1 MMKNEIVT
9 LQITDINPDGNG
21 VSRTAAGLVVF
32 TPLTAPGDTARVRI
46 IKETKSYA
54 IGKMEELLT
63 PSSDRI
69 DPDCSTYK
77 RCGGCVYRHLSFDAE
92 NKLKK
97 QTVENAMK
105 RIGHLD
111 CKVEDTVCFEM
122 ERYRN
127 KVAYPLSGGTF
138 GYYARHTHAIVEH
151 ETCPLQDDLFTKIA
165 LFHVKQSEKHHIPM
179 WNEKSG
185 AGILRHLLMRKNRK
199 GEYMVCFVA
208 SKRFDK
214 AVLLA
219 TELMQAFPEIIG
231 ISLNINPTSGNVIL
245 GNETI
250 CLAGESVLHD
260 ELCGKMFEIS
270 PTAFYQVNADCAE
283 AMYQKAAELAE
294 LPDGG
299 VLLDLYCGA
308 GTIGL
313 SMIKDN
319 QKLCGVEIIPDAIKN
334 AWKNAENNG
343 RNQENTLF
351 VCGDASIGV
360 EHCRKTFGEPD
371 VIVVDPPRKGLSKE
385 VIDTLLDVAPER
397 IVYISCNP
405 ATLAGNCAD
414 LCKELYAID
423 QVIPYNMFPR
433 TGHVESVVLLKR
445 RCYDIS

>member
-1 MMKNEIVT
+1 
-9 LQITDINPDGNG
+9 
-21 VSRTAAGLVVF
+21 
-32 TPLTAPGDTARVRI
+32 
-46 IKETKSYA
+46 
-54 IGKMEELLT
+54 
-63 PSSDRI
+63 
-69 DPDCSTYK
+69 
-77 RCGGCVYRHLSFDAE
+77 
-92 NKLKK
+92 
-97 QTVENAMK
+97 
-105 RIGHLD
+105 
-111 CKVEDTVCFEM
+111 
-122 ERYRN
+122 
-127 KVAYPLSGGTF
+127 
-138 GYYARHTHAIVEH
+138 
-151 ETCPLQDDLFTKIA
+151 
-165 LFHVKQSEKHHIPM
+165 M

-214 AVLLA
+214 AELLA
-219 TELMQAFPEIIG
+219 QELMQVFPEIIG
-231 ISLNINPTSGNVIL
+231 VSLNINPTSGNVIL
-245 GNETI
+245 GDETI
-250 CLAGESVLHD
+250 RLAGESVLHD

-313 SMIKDN
+313 SMIKDE

-343 RNQENTLF
+343 RNRENTLF

-360 EHCRKTFGEPD
+360 EHCRKNFGEPD

-414 LCKELYAID
+414 LCKELYTID

-445 RCYDIS
+445 RR